1 VSRLRQSV
9 SGCIV
14 ADRGGGG
21 GGGGGG
27 RRPLPTNSVRSQPTP
42 SAPVDLAA
50 DTPVYHDGV
59 LKANVSWA
67 FDHGT
72 YGIYAAFQWKTV
84 TFCSQLNES
93 VFSLLRRL

>member
-1 VSRLRQSV
+1 LRQSV

-27 RRPLPTNSVRSQPTP
+27 GRRPLPTNSVRFQPTP